1 MSMLK
6 PAIISLSP
14 PLAATLRLLHV
25 GVSIAALTLFA
36 NGCTFWQPSQTPLPS
51 TASPSNTVE
60 TAKQSTVV
68 LSETAAAAL
77 EQARLQVADAKRS
90 RALWKSAAEKLNAAE
105 LAASR
110 HDSANTLRLSNEII
124 SLCEQSRAQ
133 LLFPPVAW

>member
-1 MSMLK
+1 MLK
-6 PAIISLSP
+6 SANVSPSHSLTTS
-14 PLAATLRLLHV
+14 LRMLRG
-25 GVSIAALTLFA
+25 GVSIAALGLFA
-36 NGCTFWQPSQTPLPS
+36 NACALWHPSQTPVPS

-60 TAKQSTVV
+60 TAKPSTVV
-68 LSETAAAAL
+68 LSDTAAAAL
-77 EQARLQVADAKRS
+77 AQARLQVADAKRA

-133 LLFPPVAW
+133 LLYPPVTW